1 METVLEVKNIKK
13 SYDDIKVLDN
23 FSLIIHKQEFVGIK
37 GTSGAGKSTLLNIL
51 GLLDTQDKGDII
63 LFEECNVKPFSRK
76 AEKLLKHKIGYLFQN
91 FALLDNETV
100 YKNMYMAIA
109 HHNIKQKQEKIS
121 KALEE
126 VGLAG
131 YEQKK
136 VCECS
141 GGEQQR
147 IAIARLLIK
156 PCELILADE
165 PTGSLDLE
173 NKKIIFSLL
182 KKLQNMG
189 KTLVV
194 VTHDEE
200 LLEVVDRVIE
210 ICKVDR

>member
-1 METVLEVKNIKK
+1 MEAVLEVKHIKK
-13 SYDDIKVLDN
+13 SYDDIKVLVD
-23 FSLIIHKQEFVGIK
+23 FSLEVKKQEFVGIK
-37 GTSGAGKSTLLNIL
+37 GASGAGKSTLLNIL
-51 GLLDTQDKGDII
+51 GLLDTQDEGDMI
-63 LFEECNVKPFSRK
+63 LFQERNVKPFSRK

-109 HHNIKQKQEKIS
+109 HHSMEQKQEKIA

-136 VCECS
+136 ICECS

-165 PTGSLDLE
+165 PTGSLDVE
-173 NKKIIFSLL
+173 NKKIVFQLL
-182 KKLQNMG
+182 KKLQEMG

-200 LLEVVDRVIE
+200 LLEIVDRVIE
-210 ICKVDR
+210 ISKVDR